1 MTASGYV
8 RRSDGAGGAGG
19 GAAERSSSVRF
30 ALAAVLLLVGVGD
43 LAAID
48 LVLLPR
54 YFAGAARVGSPPP
67 PSPPAAATP
76 RAEMP
81 VVLPP
86 PSSPVAEATS
96 LAEPAQQPN
105 IQAPAAEAPAAET
118 PAVEAPAAAPA
129 QGDLAEPAF
138 PHLLFATNTS
148 WLSPAVREILAR
160 LATTLA
166 ENPSRRVVLGGHT
179 DNVGPEDLNRALS
192 VERAR
197 RCGRWLEGRGIDP
210 ERIETQGFGSTRP
223 VAGDRFA
230 EAEAHNRRVEID
242 LR

>member
-1 MTASGYV
+1 
-8 RRSDGAGGAGG
+8 
-19 GAAERSSSVRF
+19 VRF
-30 ALAAVLLLVGVGD
+30 VLAAGLLLVGVGN

-54 YFAGAARVGSPPP
+54 YLAGAARVGSPPP

-76 RAEMP
+76 RAELP

-86 PSSPVAEATS
+86 PSSPLAEAPS
-96 LAEPAQQPN
+96 LAEPAQPPS
-105 IQAPAAEAPAAET
+105 IEAPTAEAPAAEV
-118 PAVEAPAAAPA
+118 PASAPAP
-129 QGDLAEPAF
+129 GDLAEPAF
-138 PHLLFATNTS
+138 PHLLFASNTS
-148 WLSPAVREILAR
+148 WLSPAAREILAR
-160 LATTLA
+160 LATALA
-166 ENPSRRVVLGGHT
+166 ENPSRRVLLGGHT

-197 RCGRWLEGRGIDP
+197 KCGRWLEGRGIAP

-223 VAGDRFA
+223 VAGDPSA

>member
-1 MTASGYV
+1 
-8 RRSDGAGGAGG
+8 
-19 GAAERSSSVRF
+19 VRF
-30 ALAAVLLLVGVGD
+30 VLAVGLLLVGVGN

-54 YFAGAARVGSPPP
+54 YLAGAVSAGSPPLSSRPAVAVPRAELTVVQPP
-67 PSPPAAATP
+67 PSPP
-76 RAEMP
+76 
-81 VVLPP
+81 
-86 PSSPVAEATS
+86 VAEAPS
-96 LAEPAQQPN
+96 HPKLAQPLN
-105 IQAPAAEAPAAET
+105 VEAPAAEAPA
-118 PAVEAPAAAPA
+118 VAPAP
-129 QGDLAEPAF
+129 GDLAEPTF

-148 WLSPAVREILAR
+148 WLSPAAREILAR

-179 DNVGPEDLNRALS
+179 DNVGREDLNRALS

-197 RCGRWLEGRGIDP
+197 RCARWLEGRGIAAK
-210 ERIETQGFGSTRP
+210 RIETQGFGSTRP
-223 VAGDRFA
+223 VAGDSLA